1 MPGAQNRLAIEGNG
15 MGEVVVVQTW
25 QWEVLLALLEV
36 IAVAEAALLWH

>member
-1 MPGAQNRLAIEGNG
+1 